1 MKKLGFT
8 DPNWGVKQAILAQI
22 EVEDRVV
29 FANQPVAEI
38 VRDYR
43 ANNFKLSFAAKE
55 AFTRGI
61 YFIKAIP
68 KL

>member
-1 MKKLGFT
+1 MKKIGYSDRTWSL
-8 DPNWGVKQAILAQI
+8 KEAIKKQI

-43 ANNFKLSFAAKE
+43 TNNFKLSFAAKE